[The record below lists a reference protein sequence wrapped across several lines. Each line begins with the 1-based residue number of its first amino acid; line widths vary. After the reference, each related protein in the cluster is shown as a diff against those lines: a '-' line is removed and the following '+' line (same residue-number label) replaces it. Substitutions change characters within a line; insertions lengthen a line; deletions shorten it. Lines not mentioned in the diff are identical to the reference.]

1 MDQEIDGPDGLEI
14 MSEII
19 SLACIS
25 IMALLFGSKS
35 KIERFNTLTYGRTLV
50 ILLYILSWTFSAI
63 AIVSVSTN
71 NCKSETTRGS
81 QGNYSCKLSLLGN
94 KVSCVLGVMICDV
107 FYAGSKVTI
116 YAWYVMSFSLL
127 I

>member
-1 MDQEIDGPDGLEI
+1 MDQEVDGPDGLEI

-50 ILLYILSWTFSAI
+50 ILLYILSWLFSAI

-71 NCKSETTRGS
+71 NCKLEDVDHLYARPFMHKCSPISREQSILRFGS
-81 QGNYSCKLSLLGN
+81 HDL
-94 KVSCVLGVMICDV
+94 
-107 FYAGSKVTI
+107 
-116 YAWYVMSFSLL
+116 
-127 I
+127 

>member
-81 QGNYSCKLSLLGN
+81 QDNYSCKTIVAREQGILRTRCHDLR
-94 KVSCVLGVMICDV
+94 CVLC
-107 FYAGSKVTI
+107 
-116 YAWYVMSFSLL
+116 WQ
-127 I
+127 